1 MKAGGKLST
10 LRGVIIP
17 VDWDESDNAISVAI
31 SGNDEKE
38 YHVSKDEMGKQLL
51 ALIQQEVEVSGVVR
65 EKEDKRLIT
74 VREYSLITDA
84 GPRGDLSEQKPM
96 VREI

>member
-1 MKAGGKLST
+1 MKAGEKLST
-10 LRGVIIP
+10 VRGVVIP
-17 VDWDESDNAISVAI
+17 IDWDESGNAISVAI
-31 SGNDEKE
+31 SSHDEKE

-51 ALIQQEVEVSGVVR
+51 ALIQQEVEVSGIVR

-74 VREYSLITDA
+74 VKEYSVIKDA
-84 GPRGDLSEQKPM
+84 RPRGDLSEQKPV